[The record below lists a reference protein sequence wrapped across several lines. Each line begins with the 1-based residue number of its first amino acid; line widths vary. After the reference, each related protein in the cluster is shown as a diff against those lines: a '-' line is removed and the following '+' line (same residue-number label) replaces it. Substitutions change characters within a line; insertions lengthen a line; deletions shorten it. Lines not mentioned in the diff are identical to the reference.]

1 MTKKVPP
8 MSFHLPHRPRRLRQS
23 ASNRALQRETTLSA
37 GDFIYPMFLCGGS
50 GVMDPIDSLP
60 GQFRYSPDRLVEVC
74 KANFEIGIHTVN
86 LFGFSPEKTG
96 GAESALDPDGMVPTA
111 VRVLKRELP
120 GLCVQ
125 TDLALDPYTDHGH
138 DGIMKFGKID
148 NDSTVEML
156 QRMALVHAEAGADWV
171 APSDMMDGRVGAI
184 RHYLD
189 MNGHTDVCILAY
201 TAKYASCFY
210 GPFRGA
216 LDTAP
221 LSGLTDKL
229 TYQMDP
235 ANRRE
240 AIREAQLDV
249 SEGADALMVKPAA
262 HYLDVILEL
271 RQKFSLPIAAYQVSG
286 EYAMIH
292 AAAEKGVVD
301 LQKAM
306 VESLT
311 SIRRAGADMILTYF
325 APYMAEMLQWGTSN
339 D

>member
-1 MTKKVPP
+1 
-8 MSFHLPHRPRRLRQS
+8 
-23 ASNRALQRETTLSA
+23 
-37 GDFIYPMFLCGGS
+37 MFLCGGS
-50 GVMDPIDSLP
+50 GRMEPIDALP
-60 GQFRYSPDRLVEVC
+60 GQFRYSPDRLVEAC
-74 KANFEIGIHTVN
+74 SKNYENGIHTVN
-86 LFGFSPEKTG
+86 LFGSSPIKTG
-96 GAESALDPDGMVPTA
+96 SAEGAIDPDGIVPTA
-111 VRVLKRELP
+111 VRALKRELP
-120 GLCVQ
+120 DLNIQ

-138 DGIMKFGKID
+138 DGIMKFGRID
-148 NDSTVEML
+148 NDSTVDML

-189 MNGHTDVCILAY
+189 LNGHDRVSILAY
-201 TAKYASCFY
+201 TAKYASSFY

-216 LDTAP
+216 LETEP

-240 AIREAQLDV
+240 AIREAQLDQN
-249 SEGADALMVKPAA
+249 EGADALMVKPAS

-271 RQKFSLPIAAYQVSG
+271 RQKFTLPIAAYQVSG

-292 AAAEKGVVD
+292 AAAEKGVLD

-325 APYMAEMLQWGTSN
+325 APTMAEMLQWGYTN

>member
-1 MTKKVPP
+1 

-23 ASNRALQRETTLSA
+23 PPIRGLHRETTLEA
-37 GDFIYPMFLCGGS
+37 GHLIYPMFLCGGE
-50 GVMDPIDSLP
+50 GQREPIPSLP
-60 GQFRYSPDRLVEVC
+60 GQFRYSPATLIEACR
-74 KANFEIGIHTVN
+74 ANWERGIHTIN
-86 LFGFSPEKTG
+86 LFGSTSRKTER
-96 GAESALDPDGMVPTA
+96 AEAALDPDGMVPTA
-111 VRVLKRELP
+111 VRALKRELP
-120 GLCVQ
+120 ELCIQ

-138 DGIMKFGKID
+138 DGIMKHGRVD
-148 NDSTVEML
+148 NDLTVEVL
-156 QRMALVHAEAGADWV
+156 QRMAQVHAEAGADWV
-171 APSDMMDGRVGAI
+171 SPSDMMDGRVGAI

-189 MNGHTDVCILAY
+189 LNGHPEVCILSY

-216 LDTAP
+216 LETAP
-221 LSGLTDKL
+221 LSGLKDKF

-240 AIREAQLDV
+240 ALREAQLDMH
-249 SEGADALMVKPAA
+249 EGADALMVKPAS
-262 HYLDVILEL
+262 HYLDVVLEL
-271 RQKFSLPIAAYQVSG
+271 RQKFNLPVAAYQVSG

-292 AAAEKGVVD
+292 AAAEKGWLD
-301 LQKAM
+301 LQRAM

-325 APYMAEMLQWGTSN
+325 APQLAEMLQWGYSN